1 MTYGSLPKKAQILRF
16 GRNEPQAFA
25 ISLIKKNTIIK
36 KNHYLCPINPDVMK
50 IFVLLPR
57 IPYPLEKGDKLRAF
71 NQIKQLAKHNEI
83 ILCALNDN
91 GKVNEQDAF
100 RALQPYCQSINFV
113 RIPKLQILW
122 GLLRAFLKGLPMQCG
137 YFYNRKAAKRIDKL
151 IQKHKP
157 DMLYGQLLRVAEYI
171 RHKKTPKSI
180 DYQDI
185 FSYGMKRRADIAS
198 FVTRPIYNME
208 YRRLARYEAAVFDDF
223 DVRTIISEPDRK
235 LFPHEKRNEI
245 LIIPNGVDHDFFKPQ
260 EREKNYDLV
269 FTGNMS
275 YPPNVN
281 AVEYLA
287 NDILP
292 IVWKSRPETT
302 LYIAGATPDPKVKK
316 VASERIIVS
325 GWLDDIRDAYAQS
338 RVFIAPMRIG
348 TGLQNKL
355 LEAMSMRLPAITSPL
370 ANASLGAKPNEEI
383 LVSSNAEEM
392 AQNILT
398 LLINTEKAE
407 QIAQAGFDFT
417 NRVYD
422 WGRATERLEE
432 AMVAVVGA
440 NPRVRPE

>member
-1 MTYGSLPKKAQILRF
+1 MSPKSY
-16 GRNEPQAFA
+16 E
-25 ISLIKKNTIIK
+25 
-36 KNHYLCPINPDVMK
+36 MK

-83 ILCALNDN
+83 VLCALNDDS
-91 GKVNEQDAF
+91 KVNEQDAF
-100 RALQPYCQSINFV
+100 HALQPYCQSINF
-113 RIPKLQILW
+113 IKITKLQILL
-122 GLLRAFLKGLPMQCG
+122 GLVRAFFKGWPMQCG
-137 YFYNRKAAKRIDKL
+137 YFYNSKAAKKVNKL
-151 IQKHKP
+151 ISKHKP
-157 DMLYGQLLRVAEYI
+157 EMLYGQLLRTAEYI
-171 RHKKTPKSI
+171 RHKNIPKAI

-198 FVTRPIYNME
+198 CITRPVFNME
-208 YRRLARYEAAVFDDF
+208 YHRLKRYEAAVFEDF
-223 DVRTIISEPDRK
+223 DVRTIISEPDRA
-235 LFPHEKRNEI
+235 LFPHEKRDEI

-260 EREKNYDLV
+260 EQEKRYDLV

-287 NDILP
+287 DEIMP
-292 IVWKSRPETT
+292 IVWKTLPETK
-302 LYIAGATPDPKVKK
+302 LYIAGATPDPGVRKA
-316 VASERIIVS
+316 ASELIIVS

-370 ANASLGAKPNEEI
+370 ANASLGAKPDEEI
-383 LVSSNAEEM
+383 LIGSNAEEM
-392 AQNILT
+392 ANNIIT
-398 LLINTEKAE
+398 LLTDKENAE

-422 WGRATERLEE
+422 WGRATEKLEA
-432 AMVAVVGA
+432 AMAAIVGA
-440 NPRVRPE
+440 NLCVRPE

>member
-1 MTYGSLPKKAQILRF
+1 
-16 GRNEPQAFA
+16 
-25 ISLIKKNTIIK
+25 
-36 KNHYLCPINPDVMK
+36 MK

-83 ILCALNDN
+83 VLCALNDN
-91 GKVNEQDAF
+91 AKVNEQDAF

-113 RIPKLQILW
+113 RISKLQILL
-122 GLLRAFLKGLPMQCG
+122 GLLRAFVKGLPMQCG
-137 YFYNRKAAKRIDKL
+137 YFYNRKAAKKVNTL
-151 IQKHKP
+151 IAKHKP
-157 DMLYGQLLRVAEYI
+157 DILYGQLLRVAEYLRYKNI
-171 RHKKTPKSI
+171 PKAL

-198 FVTRPIYNME
+198 PITKPIYNME
-208 YRRLARYEAAVFDDF
+208 YRRLARYEAAIFNDF
-223 DVRTIISEPDRK
+223 DIRTIISEPDRE

-245 LIIPNGVDHDFFKPQ
+245 LIIPNGVNHDFFKPM
-260 EREKNYDLV
+260 EREKKYDLV

-287 NDILP
+287 NEILP

-316 VASERIIVS
+316 TASDRIIVS

-370 ANASLGAKPNEEI
+370 ANASLGAKPNEAI
-383 LVSSNAEEM
+383 LIGSNAEEM
-392 AQNILT
+392 AQHILT
-398 LLINTEKAE
+398 LLTNRQKAA

-440 NPRVRPE
+440 NTWVRPE

>member
-1 MTYGSLPKKAQILRF
+1 
-16 GRNEPQAFA
+16 
-25 ISLIKKNTIIK
+25 
-36 KNHYLCPINPDVMK
+36 MK

-71 NQIKQLAKHNEI
+71 NQIKQLAKRNEI
-83 ILCALNDN
+83 VLCALNDDP
-91 GKVNEQDAF
+91 KVSEQDAF
-100 RALQPYCQSINFV
+100 HALQPYCQSINFI
-113 RIPKLQILW
+113 RITKLQILL
-122 GLLRAFLKGLPMQCG
+122 GLIRAFFKGLPLQCG
-137 YFYNRKAAKRIDKL
+137 YFYNRKAARKIDAL
-151 IQKHKP
+151 IAKHKP
-157 DMLYGQLLRVAEYI
+157 DMLFGQLLRVAEYI
-171 RHKKTPKSI
+171 RYKNISKAI

-208 YRRLARYEAAVFDDF
+208 YRRLCRYEAAIFEDF
-223 DVRTIISEPDRK
+223 DVKSIISEPDRD
-235 LFPHEKRNEI
+235 LFPHKRRNEI
-245 LIIPNGVDHDFFKPQ
+245 LIIPNGVDHDYFKPQ
-260 EREKNYDLV
+260 EREKQYDLV

-281 AVEYLA
+281 AVDYLA

-292 IVWKSRPETT
+292 IVWKTLPDVK

-316 VASERIIVS
+316 AASERIIVS

-383 LVSSNAEEM
+383 LVGSNAEEM
-392 AQNILT
+392 AQHIIT
-398 LLINTEKAE
+398 LLTDTQKAE
-407 QIAQAGFDFT
+407 QIAHAGYDFT

-422 WGRATERLEE
+422 WGKATNLLEH
-432 AMVAVVGA
+432 AMIQAL
-440 NPRVRPE
+440 

>member
-1 MTYGSLPKKAQILRF
+1 
-16 GRNEPQAFA
+16 
-25 ISLIKKNTIIK
+25 
-36 KNHYLCPINPDVMK
+36 MK

-57 IPYPLEKGDKLRAF
+57 IPFPLEKGDKLRAF

-83 ILCALNDN
+83 VLCALNDN
-91 GKVNEQDAF
+91 PKVNQQDAF
-100 RALQPYCQSINFV
+100 RALQPYCQSISF
-113 RIPKLQILW
+113 IKTTKLQILL
-122 GLLRAFLKGLPMQCG
+122 GLVRAFLKGWPLQCG
-137 YFYNRKAAKRIDKL
+137 YFYNRKAAKKVNAL
-151 IQKHKP
+151 IVKHKP

-171 RHKKTPKSI
+171 RHKDIPKAI

-208 YRRLARYEAAVFDDF
+208 YHRLARYEAAIFEDF

-235 LFPHEKRNEI
+235 LFPHEKRDEI

-260 EREKNYDLV
+260 EREKKYDLV

-281 AVEYLA
+281 AVEYLS
-287 NDILP
+287 NEILP

-316 VASERIIVS
+316 AASERIIVS

-383 LVSSNAEEM
+383 LIGSNAEEM
-392 AQNILT
+392 AKNILT
-398 LLINTEKAE
+398 LLNDTEKSE
-407 QIAQAGFDFT
+407 QIAHAGFDFT

-422 WGRATERLEE
+422 WRRATEKLEA
-432 AMVAVVGA
+432 AMTAIVGA
-440 NPRVRPE
+440 NPRVRPNVTQ

>member
-1 MTYGSLPKKAQILRF
+1 
-16 GRNEPQAFA
+16 
-25 ISLIKKNTIIK
+25 
-36 KNHYLCPINPDVMK
+36 MK

-71 NQIKQLAKHNEI
+71 NQIKQLAKRNEI
-83 ILCALNDN
+83 VLCALNDN
-91 GKVNEQDAF
+91 PKVSEQDAF
-100 RALQPYCQSINFV
+100 RALQPYCQSINFI
-113 RIPKLQILW
+113 RINKLQILW
-122 GLLRAFLKGLPMQCG
+122 GLIRAFFKGLPMQCG
-137 YFYNRKAAKRIDKL
+137 YFYNRKAAKKVNSL
-151 IQKHKP
+151 IAKHKP

-171 RHKKTPKSI
+171 RHKDIPKAI

-198 FVTRPIYNME
+198 PLTRPVYTME
-208 YRRLARYEAAVFDDF
+208 YRRLKRYEAAIFEDF
-223 DVRTIISEPDRK
+223 DVKTIISAPDRA
-235 LFPHEKRNEI
+235 LFPHERRDEI

-260 EREKNYDLV
+260 ECEKKYDLV

-287 NDILP
+287 NEILP
-292 IVWKSRPETT
+292 IVWRTQSATT
-302 LYIAGATPDPKVKK
+302 LYIAGATPDPRVKK
-316 VASERIIVS
+316 CASDKIIVS
-325 GWLDDIRDAYAQS
+325 GWLDDIRDAYATS

-370 ANASLGAKPNEEI
+370 ANASLGAQPDEEI
-383 LVSSNAEEM
+383 FIGSNAEEM
-392 AQNILT
+392 ANNILT
-398 LLINTEKAE
+398 LLINKEKAE

-432 AMVAVVGA
+432 EMKK
-440 NPRVRPE
+440 RI

>member
-1 MTYGSLPKKAQILRF
+1 
-16 GRNEPQAFA
+16 
-25 ISLIKKNTIIK
+25 
-36 KNHYLCPINPDVMK
+36 MK

-57 IPYPLEKGDKLRAF
+57 IPFPLEKGDKLRAF

-83 ILCALNDN
+83 VLCALNDN
-91 GKVNEQDAF
+91 PKVNEQDAF
-100 RALQPYCQSINFV
+100 HALQPYCQSINF
-113 RIPKLQILW
+113 IKITKPQILL
-122 GLLRAFLKGLPMQCG
+122 GLVRAFLKGLPMQCG
-137 YFYNRKAAKRIDKL
+137 YFYNRKAVKKIDAL
-151 IQKHKP
+151 IAKHKP
-157 DMLYGQLLRVAEYI
+157 DMLFGQLLRVAEYI
-171 RHKKTPKSI
+171 RHKDLPKTI

-208 YRRLARYEAAVFDDF
+208 YRRLSRYEAAIFEDF
-223 DVRTIISEPDRK
+223 DVKTIISEPDK
-235 LFPHEKRNEI
+235 ALFPHERRNEI
-245 LIIPNGVDHDFFKPQ
+245 LVIPNGVDHDYFNPQ
-260 EREKNYDLV
+260 EREKLYDLV

-287 NDILP
+287 NEILP
-292 IVWKSRPETT
+292 IVWKTLPDVK

-316 VASERIIVS
+316 AASERIVVS

-370 ANASLGAKPNEEI
+370 ANASLGAKPDEEI
-383 LVSSNAEEM
+383 LIGSNAEEM
-392 AQNILT
+392 AQHIIT
-398 LLINTEKAE
+398 LLTDQEKAE
-407 QIAQAGFDFT
+407 RLALAGYNFT

-422 WGRATERLEE
+422 WDKATAIMEH
-432 AMVAVVGA
+432 AMSQLTTEQL
-440 NPRVRPE
+440 NN

>member
-1 MTYGSLPKKAQILRF
+1 MSPK
-16 GRNEPQAFA
+16 
-25 ISLIKKNTIIK
+25 S
-36 KNHYLCPINPDVMK
+36 DVMK

-71 NQIKQLAKHNEI
+71 NQIKQLAKRNEI
-83 ILCALNDN
+83 VLCALNDDA
-91 GKVNEQDAF
+91 KVNEQDAF
-100 RALQPYCQSINFV
+100 RALQPYCQSINF
-113 RIPKLQILW
+113 IKFNKAQILL
-122 GLLRAFLKGLPMQCG
+122 GLVRAFFKGLPMQCG
-137 YFYNRKAAKRIDKL
+137 YFFNRKAAKKVNSL
-151 IQKHKP
+151 IAKHKP
-157 DMLYGQLLRVAEYI
+157 DLLYVQLLRTAEYI
-171 RHKKTPKSI
+171 RHRDIPKAI

-198 FVTRPIYNME
+198 FITRPVFNME
-208 YRRLARYEAAVFDDF
+208 YRRLKRFETITFDDF
-223 DVRTIISEPDRK
+223 DVKTIISEPDRD
-235 LFPHEKRNEI
+235 LFPHERRNEI

-260 EREKNYDLV
+260 EREKKYDLV

-281 AVEYLA
+281 AVDYLA
-287 NDILP
+287 NEILP
-292 IVWKSRPETT
+292 IVWKTLPETK

-316 VASERIIVS
+316 AASERIIVS

-383 LVSSNAEEM
+383 LVGSNAEEM
-392 AQNILT
+392 AQHIIT
-398 LLINTEKAE
+398 LLTDKEKAE
-407 QIAQAGFDFT
+407 RLAQAGFDFT

-422 WGRATERLEE
+422 WGKATEILEN
-432 AMVAVVGA
+432 AMSQAQ
-440 NPRVRPE
+440 

>member
-1 MTYGSLPKKAQILRF
+1 MLPKSY
-16 GRNEPQAFA
+16 E
-25 ISLIKKNTIIK
+25 
-36 KNHYLCPINPDVMK
+36 MK

-57 IPYPLEKGDKLRAF
+57 IPFPLEKGDKLRAF

-83 ILCALNDN
+83 VLCALNDN
-91 GKVNEQDAF
+91 AKVSEQDAF
-100 RALQPYCQSINFV
+100 RALQPYCQSINFI
-113 RIPKLQILW
+113 RFNKLQILL
-122 GLLRAFLKGLPMQCG
+122 GLVRAFFKGLPMQCG
-137 YFYNRKAAKRIDKL
+137 YFYNRKAAKKVNAL
-151 IQKHKP
+151 IAKHKP

-171 RHKKTPKSI
+171 RHKDIPKAI

-198 FVTRPIYNME
+198 FITRPIYNME
-208 YRRLARYEAAVFDDF
+208 YHRLARYEAAIFDDF

-235 LFPHEKRNEI
+235 LFPHEKRDEI
-245 LIIPNGVDHDFFKPQ
+245 LIIPNGVDHDFFKPM
-260 EREKNYDLV
+260 EREKKYDLV

-287 NDILP
+287 YEILP
-292 IVWKSRPETT
+292 IVWKTRPETT

-316 VASERIIVS
+316 AASDKIIVS

-383 LVSSNAEEM
+383 LIGSNAQEM
-392 AQNILT
+392 AQHILT
-398 LLINTEKAE
+398 LLTDTEKAE

-422 WGRATERLEE
+422 WGKATERLEE
-432 AMVAVVGA
+432 AMKSITKQTH
-440 NPRVRPE
+440 PQ

>member
-1 MTYGSLPKKAQILRF
+1 
-16 GRNEPQAFA
+16 
-25 ISLIKKNTIIK
+25 
-36 KNHYLCPINPDVMK
+36 MK

-83 ILCALNDN
+83 VLCALNDDP
-91 GKVNEQDAF
+91 KVSEQDAF
-100 RALQPYCQSINFV
+100 HALQPYCQSINFI
-113 RIPKLQILW
+113 RIKKLQILW
-122 GLLRAFLKGLPMQCG
+122 GLIRAFFKGLPLQCG
-137 YFYNRKAAKRIDKL
+137 YFYNRKAARKIDAL
-151 IQKHKP
+151 IAKHKP

-171 RHKKTPKSI
+171 RYKNLPKAI

-198 FVTRPIYNME
+198 CVTRPIYNME
-208 YRRLARYEAAVFDDF
+208 YHRLKRYEAALFDNF
-223 DVRTIISEPDRK
+223 DVKSIISEPDRD
-235 LFPHEKRNEI
+235 LFPHERRDEI
-245 LIIPNGVDHDFFKPQ
+245 LIIPNGVDHDYFKPQ
-260 EREKNYDLV
+260 EREKQYDLV

-287 NDILP
+287 NEILP
-292 IVWKSRPETT
+292 IVWKTMPEVK

-316 VASERIIVS
+316 AASERIIVS

-355 LEAMSMRLPAITSPL
+355 LEAMSMRLPSITSPL

-383 LVSSNAEEM
+383 LVGSNAEEM
-392 AQNILT
+392 AQHIIT
-398 LLINTEKAE
+398 LLTDKEKAE
-407 QIAQAGFDFT
+407 RLAQAGFDFT

-422 WGRATERLEE
+422 WGKATAILEHE
-432 AMVAVVGA
+432 MQKVLKG
-440 NPRVRPE
+440 RP

>member
-1 MTYGSLPKKAQILRF
+1 
-16 GRNEPQAFA
+16 
-25 ISLIKKNTIIK
+25 
-36 KNHYLCPINPDVMK
+36 MK

-83 ILCALNDN
+83 VLCALNDN
-91 GKVNEQDAF
+91 PKVNEQDAF
-100 RALQPYCQSINFV
+100 RALQPYCQSINF
-113 RIPKLQILW
+113 IKISKLQILL
-122 GLLRAFLKGLPMQCG
+122 GLVRAFFKGLPLQSG
-137 YFYNRKAAKRIDKL
+137 YFYNRKAAKKINAL
-151 IQKHKP
+151 IAKHKP
-157 DMLYGQLLRVAEYI
+157 DLLYGQLLRVAEYI
-171 RHKKTPKSI
+171 RHKEIPKAL

-198 FVTRPIYNME
+198 PITRPIYNME
-208 YRRLARYEAAVFDDF
+208 YRRLARYEAAIFNDF
-223 DVRTIISEPDRK
+223 DIRTIISEPDRK
-235 LFPHEKRNEI
+235 LFPHEKRDEI

-260 EREKNYDLV
+260 EREKKYDLV

-292 IVWKSRPETT
+292 IVWKSRPKTT

-316 VASERIIVS
+316 AASDRIIVS

-383 LVSSNAEEM
+383 LIGSNAEEM
-392 AQNILT
+392 AKNIIILLT
-398 LLINTEKAE
+398 DTQKAE
-407 QIAQAGFDFT
+407 QIAQVGFDFT